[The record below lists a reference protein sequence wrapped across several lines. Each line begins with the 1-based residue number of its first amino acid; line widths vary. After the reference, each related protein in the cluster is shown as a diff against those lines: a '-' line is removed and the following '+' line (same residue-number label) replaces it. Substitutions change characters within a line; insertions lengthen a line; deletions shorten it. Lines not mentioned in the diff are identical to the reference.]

1 MEYDIDKLVRDM
13 DFVSS
18 SFVTCNNGLMLT
30 NKEIEVLKRYKIDYE
45 NCNHLKE
52 VLEKIEEVFLEDD
65 TDLDDLEDVSLS
77 IAERDYYQNT
87 NK

>member
-1 MEYDIDKLVRDM
+1 MEYDIDKIVSNM

-30 NKEIEVLKRYKIDYE
+30 NKEIEVLKRYQIDYE
-45 NCNHLKE
+45 NCNYLKE
-52 VLEKIEEVFLEDD
+52 VLEKIEEVFLEEHA
-65 TDLDDLEDVSLS
+65 DLDDLEEVSLT